1 MARLRT
7 VPPRI
12 SAVSTR
18 IKSVTPGSWRGT
30 ETSSTKRG
38 YGYRWQK
45 YRASFLEA
53 HPLCVMCEAQGR
65 VVAASVV
72 DHITPHRGDHRL
84 FWDPKNHQ
92 PLCKP
97 CHDGAKQRLERGASR
112 A

>member
-7 VPPRI
+7 VPSRL

-18 IKSVTPGSWRGT
+18 LRSVTPGSWRGAD
-30 ETSSTKRG
+30 TSSTKRG
-38 YGYRWQK
+38 YGYRWQQ
-45 YRASFLEA
+45 YRVRFLDA
-53 HPLCVMCEAQGR
+53 HPLCVMCQSSGL

-92 PLCKP
+92 ALCKA
-97 CHDGAKQRLERGASR
+97 CHDGAKQRLERASR
-112 A
+112 